1 MAFNGVTP
9 AITAVKKAH
18 GWRFHERGGMGLR
31 EIIDTDIKNAL
42 KAGAKD
48 KLSTLRMLSAALKN
62 KQIDKRR
69 PLTEEE
75 VAETVRSLIK
85 QRKESIEQFG
95 KGGRQDLVDKETAE
109 VAVLEVYL
117 PQQMSR
123 AEIEVMVRDA
133 VAQTGAQGA
142 KDMGKVMKALIPLV
156 GGRADGKLLSELVK
170 QALG

>member
-1 MAFNGVTP
+1 
-9 AITAVKKAH
+9 
-18 GWRFHERGGMGLR
+18 MGLR
-31 EIIDTDIKNAL
+31 ETIDTDIKNAL
-42 KAGAKD
+42 KSGAKD

-85 QRKESIEQFG
+85 QLKDSIDQFG

-123 AEIEVMVRDA
+123 EELEAMIRDA
-133 VAQTGAQGA
+133 VTRTGAQGA
-142 KDMGKVMKALIPLV
+142 KDMGKVMKTLIPLV

-170 QALG
+170 HALG